1 MASAA
6 TRPVVCDSGTASSAA
21 KNSSRGVSTVSAR
34 SAQHVG
40 DQPTVIASGPPAHM
54 GVTADRSYAV
64 LGEGA
69 TRAIAYVAMSRG
81 RQNNDAFIYQRISG
95 EADHEHSKPAAWDEI
110 HRLRRGNKY
119 SAAHYFRMILA
130 IDDQP
135 RTIHTEAERTERHLL
150 PDVVSDLLDRNEH
163 DAACGVRYGAN
174 TPRRPA
180 PGAGP
185 GTPSGGRET
194 RRTKAA
200 AATSTGANSDPQFV
214 RAVVQ
219 AHALPSV
226 QTGQVALT
234 PVSTTPVPPAPM
246 LATIG
251 VLPLDTSGYCFEA
264 KWDGRWRVAI
274 SGLSCSAAL
283 PRPTHIRVSPPPQGC
298 RPSAARRK
306 GHGVDR

>member
-1 MASAA
+1 
-6 TRPVVCDSGTASSAA
+6 
-21 KNSSRGVSTVSAR
+21 
-34 SAQHVG
+34 
-40 DQPTVIASGPPAHM
+40 M

-81 RQNNDAFIYQRISG
+81 RQNNEAFIYQRISG

-130 IDDQP
+130 NDDQP

-185 GTPSGGRET
+185 GTPSGGREK

-219 AHALPSV
+219 AHALPACRLV
-226 QTGQVALT
+226 
-234 PVSTTPVPPAPM
+234 
-246 LATIG
+246 
-251 VLPLDTSGYCFEA
+251 
-264 KWDGRWRVAI
+264 RWHSLLCRRRPF
-274 SGLSCSAAL
+274 
-283 PRPTHIRVSPPPQGC
+283 PRRRCWP
-298 RPSAARRK
+298 PSASCPSTLPATVSKPNGTGAGALRSA
-306 GHGVDR
+306 G